1 MAPIPDY
8 PGVYVE
14 EVPSGIRTISGVATS
29 ICAFVGRTRRG
40 PLANTDGPV
49 GVHSFGE
56 FEQVF
61 GAMHPDLAI
70 GQVVRDFFING
81 GGHAVILRLCH
92 AGMAPADE
100 GDGEEGGP
108 ALNEADYLGDIE
120 LETGL
125 HALRRLDLFNLLCI
139 PPDIPQGD
147 TAPAV
152 YQAGLQ
158 LCVERR
164 AILLVDPPVAW
175 KDVSDIVGT
184 HVDGVAALGLTGSP
198 ARNAAIYFPR
208 LLQRVAGPTEP
219 PTPCVPCGAVAGVI
233 ARTDINRGV
242 WKAPA
247 DTDATLNGID
257 SLVTQ
262 LSDGDNGL
270 LNPVGVNALRIF
282 PIYGKVIW
290 GARTLRGDDALA
302 DEYKY
307 LPVRRLALYIEES
320 VSRGIAWAAF
330 APNGEALWSQLRLN
344 IGAFMQSLFRQ
355 GAFQG
360 VNAQDAW
367 FVRCDAQTNT
377 RDDLDQGRCNVVI
390 GFAPLKPAE
399 FVLLRIS
406 QLTASVPD

>member
-1 MAPIPDY
+1 MTPAPDY

-49 GVHSFGE
+49 AVHSFGE
-56 FEQVF
+56 FEHVF
-61 GAMHPDLAI
+61 GGMHPDLAM
-70 GQVVRDFFING
+70 GQVVRDFFNNG

-92 AGMAPADE
+92 AGMTPSDE
-100 GDGEEGGP
+100 GDVEEAGP
-108 ALNEADYLGDIE
+108 ALNDADYLGDRE

-125 HALRRLDLFNLLCI
+125 HALRRVDLFNLLCI
-139 PPDIPQGD
+139 PPDLPQGD

-158 LCVERR
+158 LCVQRR

-175 KDVSDIVGT
+175 KDVNEIVGG
-184 HVDGVAALGLTGSP
+184 HVDGAAALGLTGTA
-198 ARNAAIYFPR
+198 ARNAALYFPR
-208 LLQRVAGPTEP
+208 LLQRVAGATEP
-219 PTPCVPCGAVAGVI
+219 PASCVPCGAVAGVI
-233 ARTDINRGV
+233 ARTDSNRGV

-247 DTDATLNGID
+247 GLDVMLIGID
-257 SLVTQ
+257 SPVVQ
-262 LSDGDNGL
+262 MSDEENGL
-270 LNPVGVNALRIF
+270 LNPLGINALRKF
-282 PIYGKVIW
+282 PVHGNVIW

-307 LPVRRLALYIEES
+307 LPVRRLALHIEES

-330 APNGEALWSQLRLN
+330 APNGEALWSQLRLD

-390 GFAPLKPAE
+390 GFAPLKPGE
-399 FVLLRIS
+399 FVMLRMS

>member
-1 MAPIPDY
+1 MAPAPDY

-14 EVPSGIRTISGVATS
+14 EMPSGIRTISGVATS

-40 PLANTDGPV
+40 PLANTGGPV
-49 GVHSFGE
+49 AVHSFGE
-56 FEQVF
+56 FEHVF
-61 GAMHPDLAI
+61 GAMHPDLAM
-70 GQVVRDFFING
+70 GQVVRDFFTNG

-92 AGMAPADE
+92 AGMTPADE

-108 ALNEADYLGDIE
+108 ALNDADYLGDIE
-120 LETGL
+120 LESGL

-139 PPDIPQGD
+139 PPDLPQGD

-152 YQAGLQ
+152 YQAALQ

-164 AILLVDPPVAW
+164 AMLLVDPPVAW
-175 KDVSDIVGT
+175 KNVSDIVGS
-184 HVDGVAALGLTGSP
+184 HVDGLAALGLTGSA
-198 ARNAAIYFPR
+198 ARNAAVYFPR
-208 LLQRVAGPTEP
+208 LLHRVAGPTEP
-219 PTPCVPCGAVAGVI
+219 PTSCVPCGAVAGVI
-233 ARTDINRGV
+233 ARTDGNRGV

-247 DTDATLNGID
+247 GTDATLNGID
-257 SLVTQ
+257 SLVTR
-262 LSDGDNGL
+262 LSDGENGL
-270 LNPVGVNALRIF
+270 LNPAGVNALRIF
-282 PIYGKVIW
+282 PIYGKVVW
-290 GARTLRGDDALA
+290 GARTLCGDDALA

-344 IGAFMQSLFRQ
+344 IDAFMQSLFRQ

-367 FVRCDAQTNT
+367 FVRCDAQTHA

-390 GFAPLKPAE
+390 GFAPLKPGE
-399 FVLLRIS
+399 FIVLRIS